1 MSLLERTLRSRA
13 LADPS
18 VRVEV
23 EKTNLMKKR
32 NVFSEKVIRY
42 ALEIPKGRVTTYGR
56 LARAAGG
63 GTMASQSIT
72 SILWKAEQR
81 GVKGIPYHRIVYA
94 DGRVWMS
101 KEHRAERLRL
111 YKKEGIKLD
120 EDDRIIDF
128 KKHLL

>member
-1 MSLLERTLRSRA
+1 MLSY
-13 LADPS
+13 
-18 VRVEV
+18 
-23 EKTNLMKKR
+23 MKKQGET
-32 NVFSEKVIRY
+32 FSEKVVRY
-42 ALEIPKGRVTTYGR
+42 ALAIPKGRVTTYGR
-56 LARAAGG
+56 LAREAGG

-101 KEHRAERLRL
+101 KEHRAERLAL
-111 YKKEGIKLD
+111 YRKEKIALD
-120 EDDRIIDF
+120 KDDYIIDF